1 MTRWL
6 LFCND
11 LLRLDDNALLSLP
24 ATRDVALLVCI
35 LPAAEFR
42 KQRASSRRLQQQLGL
57 LYQFQQ
63 RLANLGIP
71 LLLRHGKPKTVLRQ
85 LCAQYQID
93 RIAAAEPTAIDEYRW
108 GTDLPM
114 QYLDLN
120 SLLADELRP
129 DLATLP
135 RSFTAFRQQREP
147 QLNVRPPQH
156 QPVAVSQ
163 LNGILDV
170 ATAIALSDLPAM
182 PAASPATV
190 APALAAQL
198 NAGISDWQAQTETAA
213 LARFEQYL
221 QQHLSH
227 YKLSRNALI
236 GTDFASFLSIPL
248 SRGTLSVRL
257 AWQLIVQYEHKFGQN
272 ESSYWL
278 RFELLWREYFRH
290 LQRKH
295 PLACFRH
302 QGLGLHLVPGQPSVA
317 GEGFERWCR
326 GETGLPFIDA
336 NMQLLAQTGWMS
348 NRGRQNVASY
358 LMFQL
363 GCDWR
368 LGAAWFEQQL
378 LDYDVAS
385 NWGNWAYIAGAL
397 YSAPRSFNALKQ
409 ALEYDQAAAF
419 TGLLLGKADNGQHR
433 HQPYAQ
439 PNWPAPQAWT
449 WQQYLEQLQQLPEH

>member
-6 LFCND
+6 LLCND
-11 LLRLDDNALLSLP
+11 LLRLDDKALLSLP
-24 ATRDVALLVCI
+24 AARDVALLVCI

-42 KQRASSRRLQQQLGL
+42 SQRASSRRLQQQLGL
-57 LYQFQQ
+57 LLQFQQ

-71 LLLRHGKPKTVLRQ
+71 LLLRHGKPSKVLRQ
-85 LCAQYQID
+85 LCAQYQIN

-120 SLLADELRP
+120 SLLADDLRP

-147 QLNVRPPQH
+147 LLNVSPPH
-156 QPVAVSQ
+156 QQAVAVSQ
-163 LNGILDV
+163 LNGILNV
-170 ATAIALSDLPAM
+170 ATAIALSDLPPM
-182 PAASPATV
+182 TTAAPVTMAP

-198 NAGISDWQAQTETAA
+198 NTGISDWQAQTETAA

-236 GTDFASFLSIPL
+236 GADFASFLSIPL
-248 SRGTLSVRL
+248 SKGTLSVRL
-257 AWQLIVQYEHKFGQN
+257 VWQLILQYEHKFGQS

-302 QGLGLHLVPGQPSVA
+302 QGLGLHLVPGQPGVA

-326 GETGLPFIDA
+326 GEPGCR
-336 NMQLLAQTGWMS
+336 LLMPICGYWHKPVGCLTVAGRMS
-348 NRGRQNVASY
+348 PV
-358 LMFQL
+358 
-363 GCDWR
+363 
-368 LGAAWFEQQL
+368 
-378 LDYDVAS
+378 
-385 NWGNWAYIAGAL
+385 I
-397 YSAPRSFNALKQ
+397 
-409 ALEYDQAAAF
+409 
-419 TGLLLGKADNGQHR
+419 
-433 HQPYAQ
+433 
-439 PNWPAPQAWT
+439 
-449 WQQYLEQLQQLPEH
+449 